1 MARTLRGLRL
11 TAKALSGFI
20 LLCLLWVLPLF
31 AGLLAIV
38 FSTYNPAGWRALF
51 AHPQLWSAVI
61 VSLTTGTA
69 GLIIATMLAF
79 WIAAGLFGSPAW
91 KKLQGLMGGFL
102 SLPHLAFAIGF
113 GFLIMPSGL
122 LARGIGV
129 NFGWTSPPHWITTQ
143 DPLGVSLAAALVL
156 KEIPFVLWLIVSL
169 LARTDFAQ
177 RLNGQARAATGL
189 GHGPGSIWLRVF
201 IPQILPRLVWPLLI
215 VWVYGCSVVDMAI
228 AIGPPQPPPL
238 AVIIWTDLNNV
249 DVTIN
254 ARGTAGAVFLTLLL
268 AGIAVFAWAL
278 SRALNLTLRWFYAGG
293 PSTLGVPRTSAT
305 VILIAIAAL
314 YGLVLILLSVM
325 SVGSY
330 WPFPALVPMQFRTVA
345 WLQLITSPGP
355 LLSSL
360 GLALASVSVSI
371 GLAIA
376 WLESFPERFDGY
388 VLGFAV
394 AALALPSLLIAEGQY
409 LAFLH
414 LHLNGTWFGVFL
426 GQLTPVFAYVFI
438 VLKGPYRAF
447 DRRYRSISYG
457 LNISGIGFWARIK
470 MPLLKPVVASATAV
484 GVGVSVAQFVPV
496 QLIAAGRFSTLTT
509 EAVTLSSGGS
519 RQLLAVFSLVL
530 MVIPLLA
537 FGAASLVRKPVT

>member
-11 TAKALSGFI
+11 TTSALGGSI

-38 FSTYNPAGWRALF
+38 FSTHNPAAWRALS
-51 AHPQLWSAVI
+51 AHPQLWSALVI
-61 VSLTTGTA
+61 SLTTGTA
-69 GLIIATMLAF
+69 GLIIAAMLAF
-79 WIAAGLFGSPAW
+79 WIAAGLYGSPAW

-102 SLPHLAFAIGF
+102 SLPHLAFAVGF

-122 LARGIGV
+122 LARGVGII
-129 NFGWTSPPHWITTQ
+129 FGWTSPPPWITTQ
-143 DPLGVSLAAALVL
+143 DPAGVSLIAALVL

-177 RLNGQARAATGL
+177 QLNGQARAATAL
-189 GHGPGSIWLRVF
+189 GHGPVSIWLRVF

-228 AIGPPQPPPL
+228 AIGPTQPPPL
-238 AVIIWTDLNNV
+238 AVIIWADVNNV
-249 DVTIN
+249 DVAIN

-268 AGIAVFAWAL
+268 AGSAIFAWAL
-278 SRALNLTLRWFYAGG
+278 SYALNPTLREFYVGG
-293 PSTLGVPRTSAT
+293 PNTLGAPRTSAT
-305 VILIAIAAL
+305 MILTTIAAL
-314 YGLVLILLSVM
+314 YALVFVLLLVM

-330 WPFPALVPMQFRTVA
+330 WPFPVLVPTQFRAVA
-345 WLQLITSPGP
+345 WSQLITSPGP

-360 GLALASVSVSI
+360 ALALASVTVSI

-376 WLESFPERFDGY
+376 WFESFLERFDGY
-388 VLGFAV
+388 VLGLAV
-394 AALALPSLLIAEGQY
+394 AALALPALLIAEGQY

-414 LHLNGTWFGVFL
+414 LRLNGTWFGVFL
-426 GQLTPVFAYVFI
+426 SQLTPVFAYVFI

-457 LNISGIGFWARIK
+457 LNTSGIGFWARIK
-470 MPLLKPVVASATAV
+470 MPLLKPVVASATAI
-484 GVGVSVAQFVPV
+484 GIGVSIAQFVPV
-496 QLIAAGRFSTLTT
+496 QLIAAGRISTLTT
-509 EAVTLSSGGS
+509 EAVTLSGGGS

-537 FGAASLVRKPVT
+537 FGVASLVRKPVT